1 MKIQLE
7 EDKKVLHK
15 SYTVIFSVFLI
26 ILSILEIIQ
35 PYVAFLESVIPAN
48 VFPWVTAGLGITIA
62 IGRYIKQD
70 LSDGKLDGVVGHS
83 VVGSPV
89 LGSKEEDNENDSED

>member
-1 MKIQLE
+1 MKIKLE

-35 PYVAFLESVIPAN
+35 PYIAFLESVIPAN
-48 VFPWVTAGLGITIA
+48 VFPWLTAILGITITV
-62 IGRYIKQD
+62 GRYIKQD
-70 LSDGKLDGVVGHS
+70 LSDGKLDGV
-83 VVGSPV
+83 
-89 LGSKEEDNENDSED
+89 LGPQEGGDENDSKD